1 MHNSSNKSKGYMP
14 VPSGPNMTGFDMG
27 KTSSMM
33 DMMQEGGLTPMSS
46 YQRSFTRPRTP
57 GAALLARALQKQE
70 DLSLLEDYQ
79 RAEAERQ
86 KKGGL
91 FGSIGGLVVVVVT
104 AEWQEKE
111 LDEDILKGVKGYQDC
126 KIIEVK
132 SEDAPKVVKK
142 LRFRNFP
149 SLALFYDGSK
159 KETWKAD
166 MDGELD
172 ISNKDIKGS
181 IDDVL
186 AEDVF

>member
-1 MHNSSNKSKGYMP
+1 MRK
-14 VPSGPNMTGFDMG
+14 
-27 KTSSMM
+27 
-33 DMMQEGGLTPMSS
+33 
-46 YQRSFTRPRTP
+46 
-57 GAALLARALQKQE
+57 LLG
-70 DLSLLEDYQ
+70 LSLLLSVVFGQVND
-79 RAEAERQ
+79 
-86 KKGGL
+86 KNFKSTINGGMVIAV
-91 FGSIGGLVVVVVT
+91 FTS
-104 AEWQEKE
+104 EWQEQPFDK
-111 LDEDILKGVKGYQDC
+111 DIIKGVKGYQDC
-126 KIIEVK
+126 EIVMVK
-132 SEDAPKVVKK
+132 SEDAPKVTKK

>member
-1 MHNSSNKSKGYMP
+1 MRYLLTLLLFLSVAFSQGVNDKNFKEKVNGG
-14 VPSGPNMTGFDMG
+14 VVIAVF
-27 KTSSMM
+27 TS
-33 DMMQEGGLTPMSS
+33 
-46 YQRSFTRPRTP
+46 
-57 GAALLARALQKQE
+57 
-70 DLSLLEDYQ
+70 
-79 RAEAERQ
+79 
-86 KKGGL
+86 
-91 FGSIGGLVVVVVT
+91 
-104 AEWQEKE
+104 EWQEQD
-111 LDEDILKGVKGYQDC
+111 LDEKILKGVEGYQDC
-126 KIIEVK
+126 EIIYVA
-132 SEDAPKVVKK
+132 SEQAKKVVKK